1 MAAEEDDEMDGND
14 PMQSVT
20 AGMETLEDNPD
31 EEYYR
36 FITGVNK
43 QKQEKEKMKQLTYLG
58 PSERA
63 TLGEQMLPMQDNVEM
78 DGYHNTGHGI
88 DMGAAMQNE
97 HLYGENYPQQPV

>member
-1 MAAEEDDEMDGND
+1 MPAEEDDEMDDGND

-43 QKQEKEKMKQLTYLG
+43 QKQEKEKMKALTYLP
-58 PSERA
+58 PSERDD
-63 TLGEQMLPMQDNVEM
+63 QMLPMQDHIEM
-78 DGYHNTGHGI
+78 DG
-88 DMGAAMQNE
+88 
-97 HLYGENYPQQPV
+97 